1 MTTPDRHGSLYFRE
15 PATHG
20 TKTVADEGQQPDSG
34 PGIGVDVDVMAK
46 LNVAIGE
53 LTTELKKG
61 ARREQ
66 RRLAALPI
74 NYPFEKFSSPGAAT
88 FDLQDFGGPQNGREW
103 IVRKLMAVSVPFAA
117 NASVVSWYIGQIM
130 PGLAPGQLPSGMLRE
145 QFASVPASQSY
156 TSDILKVRFG
166 EHLIAGLTS
175 VPASSNIAL
184 IAIINDQPQYAG
196 SPVVAE

>member
-1 MTTPDRHGSLYFRE
+1 MSYPDRHGSLYFRE
-15 PATHG
+15 PPPHG

-34 PGIGVDVDVMAK
+34 PGIDIDVMAK

-88 FDLQDFGGPQNGREW
+88 SDVQDFGGPQNGREW
-103 IVRKLMAVSVPFAA
+103 IVRALLAVSVPFAA
-117 NASVVSWYIGQIM
+117 NASVVSWYVGQIM
-130 PGLAPGQLPSGMLRE
+130 PGLAPGQLPSGMLRW
-145 QFASVPASQSY
+145 QFPSVPNMQTF
-156 TSDILKVRFG
+156 TSDIIKVRFG

-175 VPASSNIAL
+175 VPASSNIGL
-184 IAIINDQPQYAG
+184 IAVVNDQPQYAG